1 MVGYLELNRIT
12 ALHGGEIAEAVRK
25 TVESGWYLH
34 GEETKAFEREYAEYI
49 GTNHC
54 IGCGNGLDALTLI
67 FRAYKEMNILND
79 GDEVI
84 VPANTFIA
92 SILSITENNL
102 VPVFVEPDINTLQI
116 DETKI
121 ENAITS
127 RTRAILLVHLYGR
140 CAYSDT
146 IGEICK
152 RHDLKLI
159 EDNAQAH
166 GCLCQNSYVYSNKHT
181 GSIGDAAGHSFYP
194 GKNLGALGDAGA
206 ITTNDNELA
215 DTIRSLGNYGS
226 SKKYVFDYCGRNSRI
241 DEIQS
246 AVLRIKLRYLDE
258 ENKRRKE
265 IANRYEEEINLPD
278 LRITPN
284 GNRDNVYHI
293 FPVFSQYRDKLQE
306 QLLLSGIQTMI
317 HYPIPP
323 HRQNCYSKFASL
335 QLPITERIHR
345 EELSLPCHPAM
356 TYNEVSQVINAVN
369 KINSNMKI

>member
-12 ALHGGEIAEAVRK
+12 ALHGREIAEAVRK

-34 GEETKAFEREYAEYI
+34 GEETEAFEREYAEYI

-67 FRAYKEMNILND
+67 FRAYKEMNVLND

-166 GCLCQNSYVYSNKHT
+166 GCLCQNSYVYSNKRT

-258 ENKRRKE
+258 DNKRRKE

-323 HRQNCYSKFASL
+323 HRQKCYSKFASL

>member
-34 GEETKAFEREYAEYI
+34 GEETEAFEREYAEYI

-67 FRAYKEMNILND
+67 FRAYKELNILND

-146 IGEICK
+146 IGDICK
-152 RHDLKLI
+152 RHNLKLI

-206 ITTNDNELA
+206 ITTNDDELA

-258 ENKRRKE
+258 DNKRRKE
-265 IANRYEEEINLPD
+265 IANRYEKEINLPD

-293 FPVFSQYRDKLQE
+293 FPVFSPYRDKLQE

-323 HRQNCYSKFASL
+323 HRQKCYSKFASL

-369 KINSNMKI
+369 KINNNIKI

>member
-12 ALHGGEIAEAVRK
+12 ALHGREIAEAVRK

-34 GEETKAFEREYAEYI
+34 GEETEAFEREYAEYI

-206 ITTNDNELA
+206 ITTNDDELA

-258 ENKRRKE
+258 DNKRRKE
-265 IANRYEEEINLPD
+265 IANRYEKEINLPD

-293 FPVFSQYRDKLQE
+293 FPVFSPYRDKLQE

-323 HRQNCYSKFASL
+323 HRQKCYSKFASL
-335 QLPITERIHR
+335 QLPITERIHK

>member
-25 TVESGWYLH
+25 TIESGWYLH

-206 ITTNDNELA
+206 ITTNDDEFA

-258 ENKRRKE
+258 DNKRRKE
-265 IANRYEEEINLPD
+265 IANRYEKEINLPD

-293 FPVFSQYRDKLQE
+293 FPVFSPYRDKLQE

-323 HRQNCYSKFASL
+323 HRQKCYSKFASL

-369 KINSNMKI
+369 KTNSNMKI

>member
-92 SILSITENNL
+92 SFLSITENNL
-102 VPVFVEPDINTLQI
+102 VPVFVEPDINSLQI

-146 IGEICK
+146 IGDICK
-152 RHDLKLI
+152 RHNLKLI

-206 ITTNDNELA
+206 ITTNDDEFA

-258 ENKRRKE
+258 DNKRRKE
-265 IANRYEEEINLPD
+265 IANRYEKEINLPD

-293 FPVFSQYRDKLQE
+293 FPVFSPYRDKLQE

-323 HRQNCYSKFASL
+323 HRQKCYSKFASL

-369 KINSNMKI
+369 KTNSNMKI

>member
-34 GEETKAFEREYAEYI
+34 GEETEAFEREYAEYI

-146 IGEICK
+146 IGDICK

-206 ITTNDNELA
+206 ITTNDDEFA

-258 ENKRRKE
+258 DNKRRKE
-265 IANRYEEEINLPD
+265 IANRYEKEINLPD

-293 FPVFSQYRDKLQE
+293 FPVFSPYRDKLQE

-323 HRQNCYSKFASL
+323 HRQKCYSKFASL

>member
-12 ALHGGEIAEAVRK
+12 ALHGREIAEAVRK

-67 FRAYKEMNILND
+67 FRAYKEMSILND

-127 RTRAILLVHLYGR
+127 RTRAVLLVHLYGR

-206 ITTNDNELA
+206 ITTNDDEFA

-258 ENKRRKE
+258 DNKRRKE
-265 IANRYEEEINLPD
+265 IANRYEKEINLPD

-293 FPVFSQYRDKLQE
+293 FPVFSPYRDKLQE

-323 HRQNCYSKFASL
+323 HRQKCYSKFASQ
-335 QLPITERIHR
+335 QLPITERIHK

-369 KINSNMKI
+369 KINNNIKI

>member
-34 GEETKAFEREYAEYI
+34 GEETEAFEREYAEYI

-67 FRAYKEMNILND
+67 FRAYKEMSILND

-206 ITTNDNELA
+206 ITTNDDEFA

-258 ENKRRKE
+258 DNKRRKE
-265 IANRYEEEINLPD
+265 IANRYEKEINLPD

-293 FPVFSQYRDKLQE
+293 FPVFSPYRDKLQE

-323 HRQNCYSKFASL
+323 HRQKCYSKFASL
-335 QLPITERIHR
+335 QLPITERIHK

>member
-12 ALHGGEIAEAVRK
+12 ALHGREIAEAVRK

-34 GEETKAFEREYAEYI
+34 GEETEAFEREYAEYI

-67 FRAYKEMNILND
+67 FRAYKEMNVLND

-166 GCLCQNSYVYSNKHT
+166 GCLCQNSYVYSNKRT

-226 SKKYVFDYCGRNSRI
+226 SKKYVFEYCGRNSRI

-258 ENKRRKE
+258 DNKRRKE
-265 IANRYEEEINLPD
+265 IANRYEKEINLPD

-323 HRQNCYSKFASL
+323 HRQKCYSKFASL

-369 KINSNMKI
+369 KINNNIKI

>member
-146 IGEICK
+146 IGDICK

-166 GCLCQNSYVYSNKHT
+166 GCLCQNSHVYSNKHT

-206 ITTNDNELA
+206 ITTNDDELA
-215 DTIRSLGNYGS
+215 DTIRSIGNYGS

-258 ENKRRKE
+258 DNKRRKE
-265 IANRYEEEINLPD
+265 IANRYEKEINLPD

-293 FPVFSQYRDKLQE
+293 FPVFSPYRDKLQE

-323 HRQNCYSKFASL
+323 HRQKCYSKFASL
-335 QLPITERIHR
+335 QLPITERIHK

-369 KINSNMKI
+369 NSNNNIKI

>member
-146 IGEICK
+146 IGDICK
-152 RHDLKLI
+152 RHNLKLI

-206 ITTNDNELA
+206 ITTNDDELA

-258 ENKRRKE
+258 DNKRRKE
-265 IANRYEEEINLPD
+265 IANRYEKEINLPD

-293 FPVFSQYRDKLQE
+293 FPVFSPYRDKLQE

-323 HRQNCYSKFASL
+323 HRQKCYSKFASL

-369 KINSNMKI
+369 KTNSNMKI

>member
-67 FRAYKEMNILND
+67 FRAYKEMSILND

-206 ITTNDNELA
+206 ITTNDDEFA

-258 ENKRRKE
+258 DNKRRKE
-265 IANRYEEEINLPD
+265 IANRYEKEINLPD

-293 FPVFSQYRDKLQE
+293 FPVFSPYRDKLQE

-323 HRQNCYSKFASL
+323 HRQKCYSKFASL

>member
-12 ALHGGEIAEAVRK
+12 ALHGREIAEAVRK

-166 GCLCQNSYVYSNKHT
+166 GCLCQNSYVYSNKRT

-226 SKKYVFDYCGRNSRI
+226 SKKYVFDYCGQNSRI

-258 ENKRRKE
+258 DNKRRKE
-265 IANRYEEEINLPD
+265 IANRYEKEINLPD

-293 FPVFSQYRDKLQE
+293 FPVFSPYRDKLQE

-323 HRQNCYSKFASL
+323 HRQKCYSKFASL

-369 KINSNMKI
+369 KTNSNMKI

>member
-34 GEETKAFEREYAEYI
+34 GEETEAFEREYAEYI
-49 GTNHC
+49 GTKHC

-140 CAYSDT
+140 CAYNDT

-206 ITTNDNELA
+206 ITTNDDELA

-293 FPVFSQYRDKLQE
+293 FPVFSPYRDKLQE

-317 HYPIPP
+317 NYPIPP
-323 HRQNCYSKFASL
+323 HRQKCYSKFASL
-335 QLPITERIHR
+335 QLPITERIHK

>member
-12 ALHGGEIAEAVRK
+12 ALHGREIAESVRK
-25 TVESGWYLH
+25 TIESGWYLH
-34 GEETKAFEREYAEYI
+34 GEETEAFEREYAEYI

-206 ITTNDNELA
+206 ITTNDDELA

-258 ENKRRKE
+258 DNKRRKE
-265 IANRYEEEINLPD
+265 IANRYEKEINLPD

-293 FPVFSQYRDKLQE
+293 FPVFSPYRDKLQE

-323 HRQNCYSKFASL
+323 HRQKCYSKFASL

>member
-12 ALHGGEIAEAVRK
+12 ALHGREIAEAVRK

-34 GEETKAFEREYAEYI
+34 GEETEAFEREYAEYI

-92 SILSITENNL
+92 SILSITENNM

-206 ITTNDNELA
+206 ITTNDDELA

-265 IANRYEEEINLPD
+265 IANRYEKEINLPD

-293 FPVFSQYRDKLQE
+293 FPVFSPYRDKLQE

-323 HRQNCYSKFASL
+323 HRQKCYSKFASL

-369 KINSNMKI
+369 KINNNIKI

>member
-12 ALHGGEIAEAVRK
+12 ALHGREIAEAVRK

-146 IGEICK
+146 IGDICK
-152 RHDLKLI
+152 RHNLKLI

-206 ITTNDNELA
+206 ITTNDDELA

-258 ENKRRKE
+258 DNKRRKE
-265 IANRYEEEINLPD
+265 IANRYEKEINLPD

-284 GNRDNVYHI
+284 GNRDNVYHT
-293 FPVFSQYRDKLQE
+293 FPVFSPYRDKLQE

-323 HRQNCYSKFASL
+323 HRQKCYSKFASL

>member
-1 MVGYLELNRIT
+1 MVRYLELNRIT

-34 GEETKAFEREYAEYI
+34 GEETEAFEREYAEYI

-146 IGEICK
+146 IGDICK
-152 RHDLKLI
+152 RHNLKLI

-206 ITTNDNELA
+206 ITTNDDELA

-258 ENKRRKE
+258 DNKRRKE
-265 IANRYEEEINLPD
+265 IANRYEKEINLPD

-293 FPVFSQYRDKLQE
+293 FPVFSPYRDKLQE
-306 QLLLSGIQTMI
+306 QLLLSGIQTII

-323 HRQNCYSKFASL
+323 HRQKCYSKFASL